1 MDGMLQTEIRV
12 PFLQSNLWYQFQ
24 AFEAGFWEIELIWTN
39 GKRDW
44 PVLDFANHLPKSI
57 FPKRQQTEKRPDWG
71 ETKYSAGL
79 NLPIHN
85 FETNKLKS
93 VHPDV
98 FPKNLTG
105 MLVPYI
111 NHLILKI
118 DPSTT
123 TSISNNE

>member
-1 MDGMLQTEIRV
+1 M
-12 PFLQSNLWYQFQ
+12 
-24 AFEAGFWEIELIWTN
+24 ELIWKN

-57 FPKRQQTEKRPDWG
+57 FLNRQQTGERPGWE
-71 ETKYSAGL
+71 ETKYSAVL
-79 NLPIHN
+79 TLTIHN

-98 FPKNLTG
+98 FPKNLTEI
-105 MLVPYI
+105 LVSYI
-111 NHLILKI
+111 NHWPLKI

-123 TSISNNE
+123 TSISDNE